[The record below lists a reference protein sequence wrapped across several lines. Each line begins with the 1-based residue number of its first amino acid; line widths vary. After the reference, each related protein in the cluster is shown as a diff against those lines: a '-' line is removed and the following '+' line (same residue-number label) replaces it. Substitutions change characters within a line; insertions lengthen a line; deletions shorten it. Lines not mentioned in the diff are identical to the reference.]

1 MAASVGMK
9 SWMLRSLEL
18 GSARVR
24 PLALMMP
31 EVTVK
36 VRFPPNGFPTASTH
50 SPTRESSLSPN
61 GAGVRLGASILSTA
75 RSVPGS
81 VPTTLAG
88 NSRRSSSRTVTWSEP
103 STTWSLVRMYPSFE
117 TMKPE
122 PALSWK
128 SGPCCGGRGKNCSKP
143 GGTWNW
149 GPSCWGRSV
158 CPDLMNTT
166 LGFTCSATEAKA
178 SLRSESAA
186 TLPAGAGL
194 LVATAGEL
202 GCCADERWGRCRTP
216 ASSRPARNASPTLP
230 DRARLNHPCDMSSSP
245 RREPADGPGT
255 WPGLT
260 VQQMH
265 GPARALHGR
274 GNAAGS
280 VTFENDGGA
289 PGRPA

>member
-1 MAASVGMK
+1 
-9 SWMLRSLEL
+9 
-18 GSARVR
+18 
-24 PLALMMP
+24 
-31 EVTVK
+31 
-36 VRFPPNGFPTASTH
+36 
-50 SPTRESSLSPN
+50 
-61 GAGVRLGASILSTA
+61 
-75 RSVPGS
+75 
-81 VPTTLAG
+81 
-88 NSRRSSSRTVTWSEP
+88 
-103 STTWSLVRMYPSFE
+103 
-117 TMKPE
+117 MKPE

-128 SGPCCGGRGKNCSKP
+128 SGPCCCGIRGKNCSKP
-143 GGTWNW
+143 GGTWNC
-149 GPSCWGRSV
+149 GPSCWRRSV

-178 SLRSESAA
+178 SLRSDSAA
-186 TLPAGAGL
+186 TLPDGAGL
-194 LVATAGEL
+194 VVATAGAL

-289 PGRPA
+289 PGRPARQDVGRRDDDGEGHAEDVPHHGASRRWGERNRSSLKTPGDDSSRGYRFRRLFGTFPL